1 MERGVMRPRKRRL
14 EPPTIETKRLVL
26 RPLCA
31 SDLDAIVANV
41 SDYDIAKMTTR
52 IPHPYSEADGR
63 TFLTAQSNATDAV
76 NLAVE
81 HEGTMV
87 GIASLFSLP
96 YRSEIGYWFAKSVW
110 GKGIATETGR
120 ALLAYGFESLG
131 LPVVHYR
138 VFADN
143 PASARVA
150 EKLGF
155 RRIGFGISR
164 SLARGAEVA
173 HIHSV
178 LPAARFRA
186 ANRTS

>member
-1 MERGVMRPRKRRL
+1 L
-14 EPPTIETKRLVL
+14 TPTIETERLVL
-26 RPLCA
+26 RPLRA
-31 SDLDAIVANV
+31 SDLDAIVANA

-52 IPHPYSEADGR
+52 IPHPYSKTDGR
-63 TFLTAQSNATDAV
+63 TFLVTQSKASDAV
-76 NLAVE
+76 SLAVE
-81 HEGTMV
+81 HAGAMV
-87 GIASLFSLP
+87 GICSLFSLP
-96 YRSEIGYWFAKSVW
+96 YRSEIGYWFAKAVW

-120 ALLAYGFESLG
+120 ALLAYGFETLS

-155 RRIGFGISR
+155 RRIGFGVSR

-173 HIHSV
+173 HIHAV
-178 LPAARFRA
+178 LTAARFRA
-186 ANRTS
+186 AQRTL